1 MSMHK
6 HVYLAGAI
14 EYAPDEGQAWRR
26 EVSQFLTGELKM
38 SVFDPAHRE
47 RTLLSDEEKRCFRK
61 WKSQDRERFLPV
73 IRRLIDADLSQILEQ
88 TSFIVVYWDQY
99 SVQGTG
105 TSGELTLAYL
115 HDIPVYMV
123 LGIPVEQ
130 TSSWV
135 LGCATEVFV
144 SFDQLKNFLSELYLC
159 AQ

>member
-1 MSMHK
+1 MAVCK
-6 HVYLAGAI
+6 QVYLAGAI
-14 EYAPDEGQAWRR
+14 EYAPDQGLFWR
-26 EVSQFLTGELKM
+26 EDVSRFLKDELKL
-38 SVFDPAHRE
+38 SVFDPACRE
-47 RTLLSDEEKRCFRK
+47 RILLSDEEKQCFRK
-61 WKSQDRERFLPV
+61 WKTHDRERFLPV
-73 IRRLIDADLSQILEQ
+73 MRRLIDSDLSQILEK

-99 SVQGTG
+99 SAQGTG
-105 TSGELTLAYL
+105 TAGELTLAYL

-144 SFDQLKNFLSELYLC
+144 SFDQLKNFLSERYLC